1 MKKNNYFYS
10 LMVSTVLYLFFLSN
24 ANLYSQQLK
33 YSNPWGPDGMSVI
46 NQSSSNVEINFSI
59 SNLYLIDIPVDGM
72 NLKAVKLPG
81 IFLSGDPGKP
91 DLAGTGRYIAV
102 PQGSQVT
109 YKIISSR
116 SEVIKDIDIAPAPN
130 VPLDNDPTPLKYVK
144 NPSIYNKNQLY
155 PESPVIVSSVS
166 KIRGVDA
173 VVVGITPFQY
183 NPITRELTIYRDL
196 KVDLNFTGGNG
207 HFGNDL
213 FRNRWWEPILS
224 DFLLNYASLPVI
236 DFDHRYNFTDANGY
250 EYVIITPNGPSYT
263 AWADTVKRF
272 RIQQGI
278 KTGVFK
284 LSDIGGNDVTTIKNW
299 VANIYNN
306 WTIKPAAIMLLGDY
320 GTDANINVIS
330 KLEIHPDGYP
340 NFANDNWYADVNN
353 DTMPDIVF
361 SRITANDAS
370 QLQVMVT
377 KFLNYEK
384 APPTN
389 PNFYLHPITAL
400 GWQTERWFQICSEV
414 MGGFWS
420 KVLNKQPV
428 RINKIYSGTPG
439 NQWSTNPNTPLV
451 VNYFGTIG
459 KGYIPMTPDSLGG
472 WDGGNATMV
481 NNAINS
487 GAFILQ
493 HRDHGM
499 YTGWGEPA
507 YTTSNISGLT
517 NTDLTFV
524 YTINCETGAFQ
535 YNPVSF
541 GEVFH
546 RYTYNGQNSG
556 ALGFVGPTETSYS
569 FVNDTYAWGMY
580 NNLWPNF
587 MPDFTPNPLPRGL
600 KPAFGMAAGKYFLK
614 QSSWPNIPQ
623 YKDVTYRLFHMHG
636 DAFLNLYSEVPMNL
650 TVSHNPVVLS
660 GVNSFNV
667 TANAG
672 SFIAISLDTTLLG
685 TATGTGSPVAVSLP
699 GTQIPGQVLKVTI
712 TKQNYY
718 RYNSNVNVIPPSGP
732 YCVKDSVAINDAS
745 PLGNGNGLMDYGET
759 NKLALRLRNV
769 GSAIANGVNVKVT
782 TTNSFITMTDSS
794 ESFGNINAG
803 STVLKID
810 AFAYTV
816 ANNIP
821 NNTNVTFTVIATS
834 GSETWVSYFDIVAHS
849 PVLKYANYL
858 INDSTGNN
866 NGRWDAGETV
876 GLKIRIKNIGSS
888 IVNNVVGTISST
900 DPFVTINSNNINYGN
915 ILVNDSIIR
924 SFSVTA
930 AANTPAGH
938 VAKFNLVFNGNLGIS
953 CADSL
958 NTTIGQNIA
967 IIGNGTTSCGY
978 PYYTYYMDSRTQML
992 YTSAEILATG
1002 VSQGGMVTRIGF
1014 DVTSASSQV
1023 MNGFNIKLKNFSGS
1037 SLTAFET
1044 TGFTTVYSP
1053 SAGYTVSGS
1062 GWQYVDFTT
1071 PFQWN
1076 GNDNLV
1082 IEICFNNS
1090 SYTENTT
1097 VNGTANSQNQL
1108 KHQHQDLSSG
1118 NGCVDITTPST
1129 SYTARPNIS
1138 LTINAITNINNGNN
1152 GIPIYYSLS
1161 QNYPN
1166 PFNPI
1171 TKINFSVP
1179 KANLVT
1185 LKVFDILGRELVTL
1199 VNEIKQ
1205 PGYYM
1210 VDFDG
1215 TNLASG
1221 VYYYR
1226 MESGSFSETK
1236 KLMLIK

>member
-1 MKKNNYFYS
+1 MS
-10 LMVSTVLYLFFLSN
+10 L
-24 ANLYSQQLK
+24 
-33 YSNPWGPDGMSVI
+33 I
-46 NQSSSNVEINFSI
+46 RQSSSNVEINFSI

-72 NLKAVKLPG
+72 NLKAVKLPE

-109 YKIISSR
+109 YKIISFR

-155 PESPVIVSSVS
+155 PASPIIVSSVS

-196 KVDLNFTGGNG
+196 KVDINFTGGNG

-224 DFLLNYASLPVI
+224 DFILNYASLPVI
-236 DFDHRYNFTDANGY
+236 DFDHRYNFADANGY
-250 EYVIITPNGPSYT
+250 EYVIITPNSPSYT

-284 LSDIGGNDVTTIKNW
+284 LLDIGGNDVTTIKNW

-370 QLQVMVT
+370 ELQVMVT

-451 VNYFGTIG
+451 VNYFGTVG

-524 YTINCETGAFQ
+524 FTINCETGAFQ

-614 QSSWPNIPQ
+614 QSSWPNIPE

-650 TVSHNPVVLS
+650 TVSHNPIVLS
-660 GVNSFNV
+660 GVTSFNV

-699 GTQIPGQVLKVTI
+699 GTQISGQTLKVTI

-718 RYNSNVNVIPPSGP
+718 RYSSPINVIPPSGP
-732 YCVKDSVAINDAS
+732 YCIKDSIAINDAS
-745 PLGNGNGLMDYGET
+745 PLGNGNGVMDYGEI
-759 NKLALRLRNV
+759 NKLALRLKNV
-769 GSAIANGVNVKVT
+769 GSAVATGVNVKVT
-782 TTNSFITMTDSS
+782 TTNSYITMIDSL
-794 ESFGNINAG
+794 ESYGNINAG
-803 STVLKID
+803 ATLLKAD

-821 NNTNVTFTVIATS
+821 EGTTVNFIVTATS
-834 GSETWVSYFDIVAHS
+834 GSENWVSYFDLTSHA
-849 PVLKYANYL
+849 PVMKLGG
-858 INDSTGNN
+858 IQIIDSTGNN
-866 NGRWDAGETV
+866 NGRIDPGETV
-876 GLKIRIKNIGSS
+876 NVKITFKNIGSS
-888 IVNNVVGTISST
+888 TANNVIGRLFENSPYLTVNGDSLNYGT
-900 DPFVTINSNNINYGN
+900 INYGDSVRKSFN
-915 ILVNDSIIR
+915 I
-924 SFSVTA
+924 TA
-930 AANTPAGH
+930 LSNTPLGTP
-938 VAKFNLVFNGNLGIS
+938 VKFTVNMIPALRQAAIDTFNVVVGLNVFN
-953 CADSL
+953 
-958 NTTIGQNIA
+958 IGS
-967 IIGNGTTSCGY
+967 GTTSCNF
-978 PYYTYYMDSRTQML
+978 PFTTYWMDGRTDML
-992 YTSAEILATG
+992 YSASELSSAGCFIGNITK
-1002 VSQGGMVTRIGF
+1002 IGF
-1014 DVTSASSQV
+1014 DVLTADPGL
-1023 MNGFNIKLKNFSGS
+1023 MNGFNIKIQS
-1037 SLTAFET
+1037 T
-1044 TGFTTVYSP
+1044 TLNSISGFTTTGWTTCYSGAYTVPGTGWQFITLQNPFYWNGTSNILIEVCYNNSAYTQYSP
-1053 SAGYTVSGS
+1053 VNSTPLTNMVYGRYGDLSTADGCA
-1062 GWQYVDFTT
+1062 TT
-1071 PFQWN
+1071 SW
-1076 GNDNLV
+1076 
-1082 IEICFNNS
+1082 S
-1090 SYTENTT
+1090 NTT
-1097 VNGTANSQNQL
+1097 GPSGRPNLGLHMQSITGIGN
-1108 KHQHQDLSSG
+1108 SG
-1118 NGCVDITTPST
+1118 N
-1129 SYTARPNIS
+1129 NIPAKY
-1138 LTINAITNINNGNN
+1138 N
-1152 GIPIYYSLS
+1152 LS

-1185 LKVFDILGRELVTL
+1185 IKVFDILGRDLVTL

-1226 MESGSFSETK
+1226 MESGSFSEAK

>member
-1 MKKNNYFYS
+1 
-10 LMVSTVLYLFFLSN
+10 
-24 ANLYSQQLK
+24 
-33 YSNPWGPDGMSVI
+33 
-46 NQSSSNVEINFSI
+46 
-59 SNLYLIDIPVDGM
+59 
-72 NLKAVKLPG
+72 LKAVKLPE

-109 YKIISSR
+109 YKIISFR

-155 PESPVIVSSVS
+155 PASPIIVSSVS

-196 KVDLNFTGGNG
+196 KVDINFTGGNG

-224 DFLLNYASLPVI
+224 DFILNYASLPVI
-236 DFDHRYNFTDANGY
+236 DFDHRYNFADANGY
-250 EYVIITPNGPSYT
+250 EYVIITPNSPSYT

-284 LSDIGGNDVTTIKNW
+284 LLDIGGNDVTTIKNW

-370 QLQVMVT
+370 ELQVMVT

-451 VNYFGTIG
+451 VNYFGTVG

-524 YTINCETGAFQ
+524 FTINCETGAFQ
-535 YNPVSF
+535 YNPDSF

-614 QSSWPNIPQ
+614 QSSWPNIPE

-650 TVSHNPVVLS
+650 TVSHNPIVLS
-660 GVNSFNV
+660 GVTSFNV

-699 GTQIPGQVLKVTI
+699 GTQISGQTLKVTI

-718 RYNSNVNVIPPSGP
+718 RYSSPINVIPPSGP
-732 YCVKDSVAINDAS
+732 YCIKDSIAINDAS
-745 PLGNGNGLMDYGET
+745 PLGNGNGVMDYGEI
-759 NKLALRLRNV
+759 NKLALRLKNV
-769 GSAIANGVNVKVT
+769 GSAVATGVNVKVT
-782 TTNSFITMTDSS
+782 TTNSYITMIDSL
-794 ESFGNINAG
+794 ESYGNINAG
-803 STVLKID
+803 ATLLKAD

-821 NNTNVTFTVIATS
+821 EGTTVNFIVTATS
-834 GSETWVSYFDIVAHS
+834 GSENWVSYFDLTSHA
-849 PVLKYANYL
+849 PVMKLGG
-858 INDSTGNN
+858 IQIIDSTGNN
-866 NGRWDAGETV
+866 NGRIDPGETV
-876 GLKIRIKNIGSS
+876 NMKITFKNIGSS
-888 IVNNVVGTISST
+888 TANNVIGRLFENSPYLTVNGDSLNYGT
-900 DPFVTINSNNINYGN
+900 INYGDSVRKSFN
-915 ILVNDSIIR
+915 I
-924 SFSVTA
+924 TA
-930 AANTPAGH
+930 LSNTPLGTP
-938 VAKFNLVFNGNLGIS
+938 VKFTVNMIPALRQAAIDTFNVVVGLNVFN
-953 CADSL
+953 
-958 NTTIGQNIA
+958 IGS
-967 IIGNGTTSCGY
+967 GTTSCNF
-978 PYYTYYMDSRTQML
+978 PFTTYWMDGRTDML
-992 YTSAEILATG
+992 YSASELSSAGCFIGNITK
-1002 VSQGGMVTRIGF
+1002 IGF
-1014 DVTSASSQV
+1014 DVLTADPGL
-1023 MNGFNIKLKNFSGS
+1023 MNGFNIKIQS
-1037 SLTAFET
+1037 T
-1044 TGFTTVYSP
+1044 TLNSISGFTTTGWTTCYSGAYTVPGTGWQFITLQNPFYWNGTSNILIEVCYNNSAYTQYSP
-1053 SAGYTVSGS
+1053 VNSTPLTNMVYGRYGDLSTADGCA
-1062 GWQYVDFTT
+1062 TT
-1071 PFQWN
+1071 SW
-1076 GNDNLV
+1076 
-1082 IEICFNNS
+1082 S
-1090 SYTENTT
+1090 NTT
-1097 VNGTANSQNQL
+1097 GPSGRPNLGLHMQSITGIGN
-1108 KHQHQDLSSG
+1108 SG
-1118 NGCVDITTPST
+1118 N
-1129 SYTARPNIS
+1129 NIPAKY
-1138 LTINAITNINNGNN
+1138 N
-1152 GIPIYYSLS
+1152 LS

-1185 LKVFDILGRELVTL
+1185 IKVFDILGRDLVTL

-1226 MESGSFSETK
+1226 MESGSFSEAK